1 MTDWQELESKYYMQ
15 LLTRVPLTIVRGSG
29 VDVWDDQGNQYL
41 DFVGGW
47 ASDSLG
53 HSHPALVSAIQE
65 QAATLILTSNQYFT
79 VPQVELAQLLVEN
92 SCLDRVFLC
101 NSGAEA
107 VEGAVKLARR
117 FGKKRRNGAGEII
130 TALNSFHGRTLTTVA
145 ATGQPHYQEPYAPV
159 PSGFVHVPYSDF
171 EAIKSATNDNTCA
184 VMLEPVQGEG
194 GVIVPDEGYLK
205 EVRAWC
211 DQNGLL
217 LIFDEVQT
225 GIGRL
230 GKLWGYELFGVEPDV
245 LASAKGLGGGV
256 PVGAVLAKENAA
268 VFDFGDHGS
277 TFGGNP
283 LAAAAGTA
291 VVRTVINEN
300 IPEHVATVGDHLTKR
315 LYELD
320 DKYPSVR
327 EVRGMGLLQ
336 ALAFHEEIGGE
347 VMEQALKRN
356 LLLNRVRPDA
366 IRFMPPLIVSEEQI
380 DAAVDVIDEILKAR

>member
-145 ATGQPHYQEPYAPV
+145 ATGQPI
-159 PSGFVHVPYSDF
+159 
-171 EAIKSATNDNTCA
+171 IK
-184 VMLEPVQGEG
+184 
-194 GVIVPDEGYLK
+194 
-205 EVRAWC
+205 
-211 DQNGLL
+211 
-217 LIFDEVQT
+217 
-225 GIGRL
+225 
-230 GKLWGYELFGVEPDV
+230 
-245 LASAKGLGGGV
+245 
-256 PVGAVLAKENAA
+256 
-268 VFDFGDHGS
+268 
-277 TFGGNP
+277 NP
-283 LAAAAGTA
+283 M
-291 VVRTVINEN
+291 
-300 IPEHVATVGDHLTKR
+300 HLCR
-315 LYELD
+315 
-320 DKYPSVR
+320 
-327 EVRGMGLLQ
+327 Q
-336 ALAFHEEIGGE
+336 ALFMYRTMILRRSNPQRMIIH
-347 VMEQALKRN
+347 AL
-356 LLLNRVRPDA
+356 
-366 IRFMPPLIVSEEQI
+366 
-380 DAAVDVIDEILKAR
+380 

>member
-1 MTDWQELESKYYMQ
+1 
-15 LLTRVPLTIVRGSG
+15 
-29 VDVWDDQGNQYL
+29 
-41 DFVGGW
+41 
-47 ASDSLG
+47 
-53 HSHPALVSAIQE
+53 
-65 QAATLILTSNQYFT
+65 
-79 VPQVELAQLLVEN
+79 
-92 SCLDRVFLC
+92 LDRVFLC

>member
-29 VDVWDDQGNQYL
+29 VDVWDDQGTQYL

-53 HSHPALVSAIQE
+53 HSHPALVSAIQK
-65 QAATLILTSNQYFT
+65 QAETLILTSNQYFT

-194 GVIVPDEGYLK
+194 GVIVPDDGYLNA
-205 EVRAWC
+205 VRSWC
-211 DQNGLL
+211 DSNGLL

-225 GIGRL
+225 GIGRI
-230 GKLWGYELFGVEPDV
+230 
-245 LASAKGLGGGV
+245 S
-256 PVGAVLAKENAA
+256 
-268 VFDFGDHGS
+268 
-277 TFGGNP
+277 
-283 LAAAAGTA
+283 
-291 VVRTVINEN
+291 
-300 IPEHVATVGDHLTKR
+300 
-315 LYELD
+315 
-320 DKYPSVR
+320 
-327 EVRGMGLLQ
+327 
-336 ALAFHEEIGGE
+336 
-347 VMEQALKRN
+347 
-356 LLLNRVRPDA
+356 
-366 IRFMPPLIVSEEQI
+366 
-380 DAAVDVIDEILKAR
+380 